1 MIEFIYLVISV
12 FSYLDIARKY
22 TKCHTF
28 LRHPV
33 QAKFEKLINKN
44 EIILEMHF
52 SPMLINQYITI
63 NLLLFTII
71 YYYLLLYFRNI
82 RRILHIRRIL
92 PRLCVFLFLYI
103 FQIGSY

>member
-1 MIEFIYLVISV
+1 MIELIYLVISV

-71 YYYLLLYFRNI
+71 YYYI
-82 RRILHIRRIL
+82 SEICRILHIRRIL